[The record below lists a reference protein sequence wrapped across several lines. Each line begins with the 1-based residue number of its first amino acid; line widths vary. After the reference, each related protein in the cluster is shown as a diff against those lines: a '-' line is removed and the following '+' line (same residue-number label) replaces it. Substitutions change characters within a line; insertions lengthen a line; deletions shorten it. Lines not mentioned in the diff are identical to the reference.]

1 MAINKFQRTGNDES
15 EQLIFGGDLS
25 KYGKDFQLKFLSL
38 LIKDRIFSIS
48 ILPII
53 KPEYFSDIYL
63 KEIFQCIHEYATD
76 YPSSTPS
83 IDNIKILLKSKNK
96 KMTAYNTILDNINS
110 IDLGDR
116 DFVIKNARRFCFSK
130 HALNEKEKERVLL
143 EEGKFEEAQ
152 KISIESYKYSGL
164 TTRVIYDLKQDYEQI
179 FQDEELRRPVP
190 LPFPTFNNVSKGGPG
205 SSNLIISI
213 AFSNFGKTA
222 ALTAYARE
230 ANKQG
235 KNVAFFS
242 FEIGGVDII
251 KRYIAG
257 LVEEK
262 QENLKFNKEK
272 VRDSITSNEI
282 GEFKLIEE
290 KATLATVEG
299 IKNTLEYLK
308 STGFFPDVIMV
319 DSLNQLK
326 VRGRKPADNNEKFE
340 TLSEELRDL
349 AKDYGIPVHTV
360 FQTNRSGAKAELND
374 TDTIGKAIE
383 PFQVADM
390 VWTFSQPADCLAKGT
405 CLVYLIK
412 NRLGPKNIIIEAEYD
427 PNMGLFKE
435 IGEVS
440 EILLLNDK
448 DKKEVRSNL
457 QSVRE
462 KLKNGAFDTN
472 K

>member
-1 MAINKFQRTGNDES
+1 MTTILKKTNNDES
-15 EQLIFGGDLS
+15 DNLIHGGDLS
-25 KYGKDFQLKFLSL
+25 KYGKDFQLKFLAL
-38 LIKDRIFSIS
+38 LIKDRVFSIS
-48 ILPII
+48 ILPIT
-53 KPEYFSDIYL
+53 KSEYFSDIYL
-63 KEIFQCIHEYATD
+63 RKIFNCIFEYVRD

-83 IDNIKILLKSKNK
+83 VDNIKILLKNKNEK
-96 KMTAYNTILDNINS
+96 IHAYIPILENINN

-116 DFVIKNARRFCFSK
+116 DFVIQNARRFCFSK
-130 HALNEKEKERVLL
+130 HALNELDKIKILL
-143 EEGKFEEAQ
+143 EEGKFEESQ
-152 KISIESYKYSGL
+152 KVSIESYKYSGL
-164 TTRVIYDLKQDYEQI
+164 STRKIYDLQEDYHKI
-179 FQDEELRRPVP
+179 FDEEALHRPVP
-190 LPFPTFNNVSKGGPG
+190 LPFPTFNRISKGGPG
-205 SSNLIISI
+205 SGNLIISI

-230 ANKQG
+230 ANKSG

-262 QENLKFNKEK
+262 QENLINNKIK
-272 VRDSITSNEI
+272 VKEYVENSGI
-282 GEFKLIEE
+282 GKFKLIEE
-290 KATLATVEG
+290 RATLATVDG

-308 STGFFPDVIMV
+308 STGFFPDVCMI

-326 VRGRKPADNNEKFE
+326 VKGRKPADNNEKFE
-340 TLSEELRDL
+340 TLAEELRDL
-349 AKDYGIPVHTV
+349 GNELGIPIHTV

-390 VWTFSQPADCLAKGT
+390 VWTFSQPPECLAKGT

-435 IGEVS
+435 IAEVS

-448 DKKEVRSNL
+448 DKKAVKADL
-457 QSVRE
+457 TSVRE
-462 KLKNGAFDTN
+462 KLKNGDYS